1 MTTQIQGDEVRVN
14 GKSRDEL
21 QGVITAVRTR
31 EFTVAV
37 QFVNF
42 RD

>member
-1 MTTQIQGDEVRVN
+1 VTTQIQGDEVRVN

-21 QGVITAVRTR
+21 QEVITAVRAK
-31 EFTVAV
+31 EFPVAV